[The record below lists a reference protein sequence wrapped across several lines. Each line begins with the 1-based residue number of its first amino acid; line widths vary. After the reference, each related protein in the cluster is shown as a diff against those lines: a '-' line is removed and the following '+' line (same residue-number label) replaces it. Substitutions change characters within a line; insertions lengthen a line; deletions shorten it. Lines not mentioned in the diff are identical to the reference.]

1 MNSQSIKSAAVG
13 GIFIIIVISGLIWFF
28 GSSNPVTPPG
38 YVGYLTQGA
47 ILGKTKFI
55 GLQTGPTSAGRT
67 WLLSVINVS
76 VTPYTYNEEFTAGD
90 SVLSKDNLKIAFR
103 VHLLWKVRPDKVKE
117 FVEKFSTP
125 LWR

>member
-1 MNSQSIKSAAVG
+1 M
-13 GIFIIIVISGLIWFF
+13 
-28 GSSNPVTPPG
+28 
-38 YVGYLTQGA
+38 
-47 ILGKTKFI
+47 
-55 GLQTGPTSAGRT
+55 
-67 WLLSVINVS
+67 INVS